1 MSLYRR
7 PAVRGTAGVIL
18 LVCAVRAF
26 ITADA
31 ESHSASDTILSVA
44 PLWAVCGLAWWWI
57 LRLGKGV
64 SEIGRAH
71 V

>member
-1 MSLYRR
+1 MLFRS
-7 PAVRGTAGVIL
+7 IL

-64 SEIGRAH
+64 SEEQRKKSDKNS
-71 V
+71 